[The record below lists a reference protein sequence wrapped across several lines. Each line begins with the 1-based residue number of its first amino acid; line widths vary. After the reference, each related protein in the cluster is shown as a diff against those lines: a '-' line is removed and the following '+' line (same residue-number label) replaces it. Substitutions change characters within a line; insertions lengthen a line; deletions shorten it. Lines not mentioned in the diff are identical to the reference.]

1 MRLVHLSLALLIFG
15 CSPDKQADIRYD
27 RFLESLKPATEIATI
42 SRLTQDGRS
51 IYPVF
56 APGDSIVFYKRLLV
70 TTAEDAE
77 GRTEEEL
84 VKPFGI
90 NLINNELYTLS
101 GDYPYIRADNIDPSR
116 VPRLYGENTI
126 RALESPDGKTI
137 AFETVIS
144 FDRDSHTIYL
154 ARGDSITQLTYG
166 DLPYFLERFSN
177 TGRYLSAVCGR
188 GPTWIV
194 IFDLENQVAYRIERT
209 ESRIDYLTTFSSDD
223 RMMAFIR
230 SDNRYSY
237 GLDFF
242 GDIWLLRFN
251 H

>member
-1 MRLVHLSLALLIFG
+1 MRLIYLSLAFLIFG

-27 RFLESLKPATEIATI
+27 RFLESLKPATELGTI

-51 IYPVF
+51 LYPVF

-84 VKPFGI
+84 VRPYGI

-101 GDYPYIRADNIDPSR
+101 GDYPYLQADNIDPSR
-116 VPRLYGENTI
+116 APQGYGENTI
-126 RALESPDGKTI
+126 RALESPDGKI
-137 AFETVIS
+137 IGFETAIG
-144 FDRDSHTIYL
+144 FNRDSHTIYL

-166 DLPYFLERFSN
+166 DLPCFLERFSN
-177 TGRYLSAVCGR
+177 TGKYLSAVCGR
-188 GPTWIV
+188 GPTWII
-194 IFDLENQVAYRIERT
+194 IFDLENQVGYRIERI
-209 ESRIDYLTTFSSDD
+209 ENRVDYLTAFSSDD
-223 RMMAFIR
+223 KLMAFIR
-230 SDNRYSY
+230 SDKRYSY

-242 GDIWLLRFN
+242 GDVWLLRFKN
-251 H
+251 